1 MNGKL
6 ADSSSVPST
15 QYVDGSVTSTL
26 ATWASTFRGL
36 AAIRRSLPLALP
48 YRALYFGLFADNPT
62 GGTWNAEVS
71 VELRGPG
78 GRNFRLSG
86 VRGNASLLAP
96 SAPNASGSVGS
107 AGSLPSWCV
116 RTFDRSVQE
125 WVEGPGVPGGVQWME
140 QVEFDG
146 RLFVIDAA
154 PFYVAG
160 LFDEVVVTVGNVSV
174 FGIGS
179 DEALSLFVGVKSSN
193 LPIQ

>member
-15 QYVDGSVTSTL
+15 QYVDGAVTSTL
-26 ATWASTFRGL
+26 STWASTFRGL

-62 GGTWNAEVS
+62 GGTWAAEVS

-78 GRNFRLSG
+78 GRNFKLSG
-86 VRGNASLLAP
+86 QRGNASLLAP
-96 SAPNASGSVGS
+96 DPPNASGSVGS
-107 AGSLPSWCV
+107 AGSLPSWSV
-116 RTFDRSVQE
+116 RTFDRASHE
-125 WVEGPGVPGGVQWME
+125 WVEGPGLAGGVQWVE
-140 QVEFDG
+140 QIETDA
-146 RLFVIDAA
+146 RIFVIDAA

-160 LFDEVVVTVGNVSV
+160 LFDEVVVTVGNVSTSLS
-174 FGIGS
+174 GTES
-179 DEALSLFVGVKSSN
+179 LSLFVGVKSSN

>member
-1 MNGKL
+1 
-6 ADSSSVPST
+6 
-15 QYVDGSVTSTL
+15 
-26 ATWASTFRGL
+26 
-36 AAIRRSLPLALP
+36 
-48 YRALYFGLFADNPT
+48 
-62 GGTWNAEVS
+62 
-71 VELRGPG
+71 
-78 GRNFRLSG
+78 
-86 VRGNASLLAP
+86 
-96 SAPNASGSVGS
+96 
-107 AGSLPSWCV
+107 
-116 RTFDRSVQE
+116 
-125 WVEGPGVPGGVQWME
+125 ME